1 MVSRNGAPKRRK
13 APAHESGKPRTLA
26 SLALASG
33 TGEDVAALSDRGPRP
48 RFRLEGR
55 ALRAVLIACL
65 AVLGAVWASLAF
77 AQSDEPALRDES
89 DIPAARA
96 TEASSRASYQP
107 ESGPDE
113 TEIVVYI
120 SGHVNEPGV
129 YTLASPARVND
140 AVEAAHGLA
149 ADADREAINLAA
161 PLEDGAHVQVPAPG
175 EVTVSGLTGTESSE
189 GGLININSAE
199 SEQLQQLP
207 GIGPKLAESI
217 VQWRETNGAFASVD
231 NLLDVPGIGDGKLEQ
246 LREFA
251 TV

>member
-89 DIPAARA
+89 DIRQHVPLRQAR
-96 TEASSRASYQP
+96 EPPISRNRDLMKRRSSST
-107 ESGPDE
+107 S
-113 TEIVVYI
+113 
-120 SGHVNEPGV
+120 PG
-129 YTLASPARVND
+129 T
-140 AVEAAHGLA
+140 
-149 ADADREAINLAA
+149 
-161 PLEDGAHVQVPAPG
+161 
-175 EVTVSGLTGTESSE
+175 
-189 GGLININSAE
+189 
-199 SEQLQQLP
+199 
-207 GIGPKLAESI
+207 
-217 VQWRETNGAFASVD
+217 
-231 NLLDVPGIGDGKLEQ
+231 
-246 LREFA
+246 
-251 TV
+251 